1 MSDPTEM
8 SRRVEI
14 TKINSK
20 IQSDDKDEERIRLEA
35 EHGQIWNTDE
45 LAADFTVE
53 GFMAPYVVV
62 VRKSDGQKGTM
73 KFQHLPRFYFNL
85 AVI

>member
-20 IQSDDKDEERIRLEA
+20 IQSDDKVKERIRLEA

-73 KFQHLPRFYFNL
+73 KFQHLPRFYFNF
-85 AVI
+85 AGI

>member
-20 IQSDDKDEERIRLEA
+20 IQSDDKDKERIRLEA
-35 EHGQIWNTDE
+35 EHGQVWNTDE

-73 KFQHLPRFYFNL
+73 KFQHLPRFYFNF
-85 AVI
+85 AGI

>member
-20 IQSDDKDEERIRLEA
+20 IQSDDKDKERIRLEA

-45 LAADFTVE
+45 LATDFTVE

-73 KFQHLPRFYFNL
+73 KFQHLPRFYFNF